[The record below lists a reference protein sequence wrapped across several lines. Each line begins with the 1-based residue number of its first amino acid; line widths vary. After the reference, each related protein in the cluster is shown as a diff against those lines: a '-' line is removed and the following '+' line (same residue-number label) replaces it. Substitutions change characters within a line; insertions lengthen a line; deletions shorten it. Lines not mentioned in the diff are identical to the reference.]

1 MSAVTSVAESDPARE
16 TTASTAV
23 PRARVSRRVLRPD
36 GPWPWVFVL
45 PMVIGIGVFYLW
57 PILQTMYYS
66 FTTWGVFGGA
76 TFTGIANYITLV
88 QDSEIP
94 QSILNTVI
102 YTVIV
107 MLGIPIAIVLAAL
120 IERPGMRF
128 TAFYRTLYFIPYI
141 TMPAAV
147 GIVWQLIFNGD
158 FGPIN
163 YLLGLVGIKGPYWT
177 ATPGFALVAVAVVG
191 LWMSIGFN
199 LIIISAGLREIPQ
212 ELYEAAQVDGASRF
226 RQFVSITVPLL
237 TPSIF
242 FLTIITV
249 INSFQLFDLL
259 YVMMGKANIA
269 MPQTQSLVYIFYNQA
284 FIQNDKG
291 YAAAIGILILLI
303 IALLTAVQFRLQR
316 RWVNYV

>member
-1 MSAVTSVAESDPARE
+1 MSTTIVRE
-16 TTASTAV
+16 PGTAAGA
-23 PRARVSRRVLRPD
+23 PPSRRRRIRLD

-45 PMVIGIGVFYLW
+45 PLVLGVAVFYLW
-57 PILQTMYYS
+57 PILQTFYYS
-66 FTTWGVFGGA
+66 FTTIGVFGGA
-76 TFTGIANYITLV
+76 SFSGIANYITLV
-88 QDSEIP
+88 TDPQIP
-94 QSILNTVI
+94 ESILNTAI

-107 MLGIPIAIVLAAL
+107 LLGIPISMILAAL

-128 TAFYRTLYFIPYI
+128 TSFYRTLYFIPYI

-147 GIVWQLIFNGD
+147 GIVWRLIFNGD

-163 YLLGLVGIKGPYWT
+163 WLLGLVGTKGPYWL

-191 LWMSIGFN
+191 LWMSLGFN

-226 RQFVSITVPLL
+226 RQFMSITVPLL

-242 FLTIITV
+242 FLSIITV
-249 INSFQLFDLL
+249 INGFQLFDLL
-259 YVMMGKANIA
+259 YVMMGKANLA

-284 FIQNDKG
+284 FLQNDKG
-291 YAAAIGILILLI
+291 YASAIGILILAI
-303 IALLTAVQFRLQR
+303 IAILTLVQFRLQK